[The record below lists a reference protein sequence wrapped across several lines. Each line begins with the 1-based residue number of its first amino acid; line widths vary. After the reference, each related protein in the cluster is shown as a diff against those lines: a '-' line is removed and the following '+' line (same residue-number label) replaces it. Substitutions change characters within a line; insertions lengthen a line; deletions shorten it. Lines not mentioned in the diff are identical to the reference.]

1 MPPKRV
7 ILIMGSLLAVAS
19 LLVAGCAPEQQSG
32 SDSSTPAPSGDV
44 FEWTW
49 MGSEPYTSAQAPVWA
64 EMCGAITERSGGQI
78 AIECFHFGEHA
89 YDGPDMIGIVNDGLT
104 QMAQLQGVDTSGV
117 ASMLSAMELP
127 FVFPNID
134 SALKVKTA
142 YLDEIANPFLKSNYN
157 QFILAEW
164 LLGGGS
170 VHGLKEL
177 NSFEACE
184 GQKIRVFNKET
195 GDMVEI
201 MGGTP
206 VSVDFT
212 EIYSAL
218 DKGVIDAAMTVTY
231 GAYDMKWYEVIDHT
245 TLWDYFFGTDLVVM
259 SQDAFNELPEN
270 LQGIVLDTA
279 VEYEAKLQKD
289 MNARVFYAI
298 AMAMYNYNASVVAM
312 DPQFREDVSAGLQ
325 ARVYDPWMERAGPE
339 GPAFF
344 ELVKSVLG

>member
-1 MPPKRV
+1 MTRKLLMVLVSVMV
-7 ILIMGSLLAVAS
+7 IAG
-19 LLVAGCAPEQQSG
+19 LVLAGCAPEAG
-32 SDSSTPAPSGDV
+32 PPAEEEEETTGEAY
-44 FEWTW
+44 EWTW
-49 MGSEPYTSAQAPVWA
+49 MGSEPYTSAQAPVWE

-78 AIECFHFGEHA
+78 AIECFHFGEHP

-117 ASMLSAMELP
+117 ATLLGAMELP

-134 SALKVKTA
+134 SALRVKTA
-142 YLDEIANPFLKSNYN
+142 YLEEIANPFLENNYN

-170 VHGLKEL
+170 VHGHKEL
-177 NSFEACE
+177 NSFEACN

-259 SQDAFNELPEN
+259 GQDAFNELPQN

-279 VEYEAKLQKD
+279 AEYEARLQTD

-312 DPQFREDVSAGLQ
+312 DPQFRKDVSSELQ
-325 ARVYDPWMERAGPE
+325 SVVYDPWMERAGPE

-344 ELVKSVLG
+344 ELVKAVLG

>member
-1 MPPKRV
+1 MTRKVLMVLVSVMV
-7 ILIMGSLLAVAS
+7 IAG
-19 LLVAGCAPEQQSG
+19 LVLAGCAPEAAP
-32 SDSSTPAPSGDV
+32 PAEEEEEATGEAY
-44 FEWTW
+44 EWTW
-49 MGSEPYTSAQAPVWA
+49 MGSEPYTSAQAPVWE

-78 AIECFHFGEHA
+78 AIECFHFGEHP

-117 ASMLSAMELP
+117 ATVLGAMELP

-134 SALKVKTA
+134 SALEVKAA
-142 YLDEIANPFLKSNYN
+142 YLEEIANPFLENNYN

-170 VHGLKEL
+170 VHGHKEL
-177 NSFEACE
+177 NSFEACK

-259 SQDAFNELPEN
+259 GQDPFNELPAD

-279 VEYEAKLQKD
+279 AEYEARLQTD

-312 DPQFREDVSAGLQ
+312 DPQFRKDVSSQLQ
-325 ARVYDPWMERAGPE
+325 SVVYDPWMERAGPE

-344 ELVKSVLG
+344 ELVKAVLG

>member
-1 MPPKRV
+1 MQRKAITLMLSV
-7 ILIMGSLLAVAS
+7 AVAVS
-19 LLVAGCAPEQQSG
+19 MVLVGCAPEA
-32 SDSSTPAPSGDV
+32 APSPEKEEGEATGEAY
-44 FEWTW
+44 EWTW
-49 MGSEPYTSAQAPVWA
+49 MGSEPYTSAQAPVWE

-117 ASMLSAMELP
+117 ASLLGAMELP

-134 SALKVKTA
+134 SALRVKTA
-142 YLDEIANPFLKSNYN
+142 YLEEIANPFLENNYN

-170 VHGLKEL
+170 VHGHKEL
-177 NSFEACE
+177 NSFEACK

-279 VEYEAKLQKD
+279 VEYEARLQKD

-312 DPQFREDVSAGLQ
+312 DPQFREDVSSGLQ
-325 ARVYDPWMERAGPE
+325 SLVYDPWMDRAGPA

-344 ELVKSVLG
+344 ELVKTVLG